1 MENLNNWQITKTHI
15 YQSYPMIPATSYA
28 RQKIACPEKLLPE
41 IYVHSLDVLLNTTET
56 ILKHKKTRSSLSE
69 VFCKKG
75 VLRIFTKFTGKHL
88 RQKIFFN
95 KVAGLRPA
103 TLLKKSI

>member
-1 MENLNNWQITKTHI
+1 
-15 YQSYPMIPATSYA
+15 MIPATSYV

-41 IYVHSLDVLLNTTET
+41 IYVHSVDVLVNTTET

-88 RQKIFFN
+88 CQKIFFN